1 MSTDNRGFPTTFLL
15 SCVIFACGPVP
26 PGNTEHGR
34 AGGPVVITDRHGE
47 RFDITHAVDKY
58 GMVPSGFE
66 FGIGKNTI
74 PPINHP
80 EMIRSHE
87 PDYPSVGSR
96 QSKELII
103 GASFEGDA
111 RGYSIRQI
119 VRHEIVNETIG
130 YTEAAVAY

>member
-66 FGIGKNTI
+66 
-74 PPINHP
+74 
-80 EMIRSHE
+80 
-87 PDYPSVGSR
+87 
-96 QSKELII
+96 
-103 GASFEGDA
+103 GDA

-119 VRHEIVNETIG
+119 VRHEIVNE
-130 YTEAAVAY
+130 AAVAYYRW